1 MSRRKQRKLDTAIAA
16 IQKQHGPQ
24 AIRRGMPAK
33 RATAVPHVTTGFP
46 ELDAIT
52 GCKGIPLGA
61 MTLVSGR
68 ITSGKLTLAYK
79 ALAGAQGYRSGDTVA
94 ILDLAHS
101 TDVDYLARCG
111 ADLQRLLLVRPQPG
125 VDLPGLLVDLVRSGD
140 IRMILFDSLDDLLAD
155 TRTVRRLHSL
165 LGMLNQTLRAQE
177 CSLIVVHESERPW
190 QRWPATR
197 WLFGRS
203 RPIQQQAALC
213 IEMQHER
220 WLRSDGTLFGYRA
233 RACVARSRWRY
244 DRPCAPVEIRFNGTV
259 RARSTW

>member
-16 IQKQHGPQ
+16 IQERHGPQ

-33 RATAVPHVTTGFP
+33 RAAAVPHVATGFP
-46 ELDAIT
+46 ALDAIT

-61 MTLVSGR
+61 MTLVGGR
-68 ITSGKLTLAYK
+68 TTSGKLTLAYK
-79 ALAGAQGYRSGDTVA
+79 TLARAQGYRNGDSVA

-101 TDVDYLARCG
+101 TDVDYLARCD

-125 VDLPGLLVDLVRSGD
+125 VDVPDLLVDLARSGD
-140 IRMILFDSLDDLLAD
+140 MRLVLLDSLDDLLAD
-155 TRTVRRLHSL
+155 APTARRLHGV
-165 LGMLNQTLRAQE
+165 LGPLAHALRAKE
-177 CSLIVVHESERPW
+177 CGLIFVHEPESPW

-203 RPIQQQAALC
+203 QPVQQQAALC
-213 IEMQHER
+213 IEMQRER
-220 WLRSDGTLFGYRA
+220 WLRAEGTLSGYRA
-233 RACVARSRWRY
+233 RACVVRSRWRF

-259 RARSTW
+259 HARTTW